1 MDDGIKNIP
10 KLLSRDSTFLN
21 SKISLSLSKSFT
33 KKKVRKLRKSTIEKP
48 REITID
54 QILHILIKPRSSRN
68 IVENKLLSEYLS
80 SKYEYF
86 KKIKETE
93 PNKLDKLCKV
103 LNYETFS
110 PKETIINFGEPG
122 EKFYIVFNGKVGV
135 YKPIYKEKEMSLNEY
150 YTYMMLLK
158 KNQKIYKMKR
168 IIEKNQH
175 LNIDLNILSNTPE
188 NSYYMR
194 RTLTFIM
201 EENEKLGEFSDGFT
215 FGEMALIKRTK
226 RNATIISLKHSSL
239 LSIEKFDYNNII
251 RRLEEKRLEK
261 DINKFKINYPFFT
274 NWSNA
279 NILDIFNCFQHL
291 RLTQGEF
298 LFKQNDESDCI
309 FIIKDGTFEM
319 FCNLSFA
326 WLKEYFDYILNNNT
340 NLFQELEKSKPK
352 RESELFELIDKI
364 KKKLPPC
371 PSIIEK
377 NVIKIKKIQNI
388 EENVFDIKKEED
400 ELNDPKNLFRV
411 NLKKID
417 YRDVIGLEETMEL
430 KKRFCSIKCVSSIA
444 HVEKIKIIYL
454 LQILKTF
461 KNETKVKRTF
471 ENIILEKKLI
481 LLDLMKNSIKNK
493 VNIIEEDFEKK
504 YNTIIEKNLNKTN
517 EESKNIQI
525 TTIKLRGWTKDLD
538 YVLDEDIH
546 FHKFP
551 RERTLSKDI
560 EKKVFGNKTINE
572 KTFNKTI
579 NKPFKT
585 FFKTKIFPPENLRLN
600 SHLLSFSPDNKKDKN
615 NKKNLNLLSFSSDN
629 DNKFKNKNLK
639 KKFYTIDYGNYNSN
653 DDKKKKKKITF
664 NNEKI
669 FIENNNL
676 HNHHNSDFI
685 NTKNNFTEFDIKN
698 NNMRKK
704 LILESF
710 NSCSKHFFLGRN
722 FSNKMKEEINKN
734 KNICLAKTISNFTNK
749 STYYKK

>member
-1 MDDGIKNIP
+1 MEEGIKNIP
-10 KLLSRDSTFLN
+10 ILLSRDSTFLN
-21 SKISLSLSKSFT
+21 SKLSLTLGKSFT
-33 KKKVRKLRKSTIEKP
+33 KKKVRKNRKSTIEKA

-54 QILHILIKPRSSRN
+54 QIMHILIKPRTSRN
-68 IVENKLLSEYLS
+68 IVENKILSEYLS

-86 KKIKETE
+86 KKIKETD

-135 YKPIYKEKEMSLNEY
+135 YKPIYKEKEMTLNEY
-150 YTYMMLLK
+150 YSYMMYLK
-158 KNQKIYKMKR
+158 KNQKNYKMKR

-175 LNIDLNILSNTPE
+175 LNIDLNILSITPE

-201 EENEKLGEFSDGFT
+201 EEDEKLGEFSDGFA

-309 FIIKDGTFEM
+309 YIIKDGTFEM
-319 FCNLSFA
+319 FCDLSFA
-326 WLKEYFDYILNNNT
+326 WLKKYFDYILNNNT
-340 NLFQELEKSKPK
+340 NLFQELEKTKPK
-352 RESELFELIDKI
+352 RESELFDLIDKI
-364 KKKLPPC
+364 KQKLPPC
-371 PSIIEK
+371 PSLIEK
-377 NVIKIKKIQNI
+377 NIIKMKKIQNI
-388 EENVFDIKKEED
+388 EDNVFDIKKEED

-430 KKRFCSIKCVSSIA
+430 KKRFCSIKCVSYIG
-444 HVEKIKIIYL
+444 HVEKVKIIYL

-461 KNETKVKRTF
+461 KNDTKVKKTF

-504 YNTIIEKNLNKTN
+504 YNTIIEKNLNKSN

-525 TTIKLRGWTKDLD
+525 STIKLRGWTKDLD
-538 YVLDEDIH
+538 YVLDDDIH

-560 EKKVFGNKTINE
+560 EKKIFGNKTVNE
-572 KTFNKTI
+572 KICNKTI
-579 NKPFKT
+579 YKPIKN
-585 FFKTKIFPPENLRLN
+585 FFKTKIVTTENLRLN
-600 SHLLSFSPDNKKDKN
+600 SHLSLSPVNNKDRNN
-615 NKKNLNLLSFSSDN
+615 NKKIKLLSFSSDD
-629 DNKFKNKNLK
+629 DNKLK
-639 KKFYTIDYGNYNSN
+639 KNNSRNDFKTIDYSNY
-653 DDKKKKKKITF
+653 IF
-664 NNEKI
+664 NNDKIKKNIINFKNEKVLI
-669 FIENNNL
+669 TK
-676 HNHHNSDFI
+676 NHHKYHNSDII
-685 NTKNNFTEFDIKN
+685 NTKQYITEFDIKN
-698 NNMRKK
+698 NNIRKK
-704 LILESF
+704 LIFESF
-710 NSCSKHFFLGRN
+710 NSCTKQFFLGYN
-722 FSNKMKEEINKN
+722 FSNKMKDEINKN
-734 KNICLAKTISNFTNK
+734 KNICLAKTNSNFSSI

>member
-1 MDDGIKNIP
+1 M
-10 KLLSRDSTFLN
+10 
-21 SKISLSLSKSFT
+21 
-33 KKKVRKLRKSTIEKP
+33 
-48 REITID
+48 
-54 QILHILIKPRSSRN
+54 
-68 IVENKLLSEYLS
+68 
-80 SKYEYF
+80 
-86 KKIKETE
+86 
-93 PNKLDKLCKV
+93 
-103 LNYETFS
+103 
-110 PKETIINFGEPG
+110 
-122 EKFYIVFNGKVGV
+122 
-135 YKPIYKEKEMSLNEY
+135 
-150 YTYMMLLK
+150 
-158 KNQKIYKMKR
+158 
-168 IIEKNQH
+168 
-175 LNIDLNILSNTPE
+175 
-188 NSYYMR
+188 
-194 RTLTFIM
+194 
-201 EENEKLGEFSDGFT
+201 
-215 FGEMALIKRTK
+215 
-226 RNATIISLKHSSL
+226 
-239 LSIEKFDYNNII
+239 
-251 RRLEEKRLEK
+251 
-261 DINKFKINYPFFT
+261 
-274 NWSNA
+274 
-279 NILDIFNCFQHL
+279 
-291 RLTQGEF
+291 
-298 LFKQNDESDCI
+298 
-309 FIIKDGTFEM
+309 
-319 FCNLSFA
+319 
-326 WLKEYFDYILNNNT
+326 
-340 NLFQELEKSKPK
+340 
-352 RESELFELIDKI
+352 
-364 KKKLPPC
+364 
-371 PSIIEK
+371 
-377 NVIKIKKIQNI
+377 
-388 EENVFDIKKEED
+388 
-400 ELNDPKNLFRV
+400 
-411 NLKKID
+411 
-417 YRDVIGLEETMEL
+417 IGLEETMEL

-639 KKFYTIDYGNYNSN
+639 KKFYTIDYRNYNSN
-653 DDKKKKKKITF
+653 DGKKKKKKITF

>member
-377 NVIKIKKIQNI
+377 NVIKIKRIQNI

-600 SHLLSFSPDNKKDKN
+600 SHLLSFSPDNIKDKN

>member
-364 KKKLPPC
+364 KKK
-371 PSIIEK
+371 
-377 NVIKIKKIQNI
+377 
-388 EENVFDIKKEED
+388 
-400 ELNDPKNLFRV
+400 
-411 NLKKID
+411 
-417 YRDVIGLEETMEL
+417 
-430 KKRFCSIKCVSSIA
+430 
-444 HVEKIKIIYL
+444 
-454 LQILKTF
+454 
-461 KNETKVKRTF
+461 
-471 ENIILEKKLI
+471 
-481 LLDLMKNSIKNK
+481 
-493 VNIIEEDFEKK
+493 
-504 YNTIIEKNLNKTN
+504 
-517 EESKNIQI
+517 I
-525 TTIKLRGWTKDLD
+525 TT
-538 YVLDEDIH
+538 
-546 FHKFP
+546 
-551 RERTLSKDI
+551 
-560 EKKVFGNKTINE
+560 
-572 KTFNKTI
+572 
-579 NKPFKT
+579 
-585 FFKTKIFPPENLRLN
+585 
-600 SHLLSFSPDNKKDKN
+600 LSF
-615 NKKNLNLLSFSSDN
+615 
-629 DNKFKNKNLK
+629 
-639 KKFYTIDYGNYNSN
+639 YN
-653 DDKKKKKKITF
+653 
-664 NNEKI
+664 
-669 FIENNNL
+669 
-676 HNHHNSDFI
+676 
-685 NTKNNFTEFDIKN
+685 
-698 NNMRKK
+698 
-704 LILESF
+704 
-710 NSCSKHFFLGRN
+710 
-722 FSNKMKEEINKN
+722 
-734 KNICLAKTISNFTNK
+734 
-749 STYYKK
+749 

>member
-175 LNIDLNILSNTPE
+175 LNIDLNILSKTPE

-194 RTLTFIM
+194 RTLPFIM